1 MSARLSERMRLRT
14 ETDRSARMMGPSTL
28 TCLNRWIFTLF
39 LHQFFFV
46 SLTASEGNTIR
57 YQTNEENAPGTVI
70 GNLAKDMSL
79 SLSHSSK
86 SNFRMMKQFNDSFI
100 RVRESDGELSV
111 GERIDRERL
120 CRHSPQCLITFDVV
134 NFSKERYKL
143 IHVEVE
149 IKDINDNSPEFPNRE
164 SIVEISEN
172 AVVGSRIPLDP
183 AVDADVG
190 SNYIQSYQISV
201 NSHFTIDVLQRA
213 DGVKYAELVLM
224 KELDRE
230 TQSSYTVEMVATDG
244 GSPPRSGSAKITVK
258 VTDFNDNSPVFDQS
272 SFSVS
277 LPEDAPVGT
286 VILDLN
292 AVDADEGLNGEV
304 VYAFGKVS
312 HEIRELFQV
321 DNKSGHLT
329 LKNPVDFEE
338 KRTYELDVQ
347 ATDLGANPTPSVCK
361 IIIHITD
368 VNDNAPEISI
378 TPMTSITTGIAH
390 ISEAAEKDSLVALIS
405 TSDRDSGVN
414 SQVHCTLYGHDHF
427 KLRQAYEDSY
437 MIVTAAPLDRERIS
451 EYNLTVMA
459 EDFGTPPLRKIT
471 QYTIRLTDENDNA
484 PHFTKSVYEVSVV
497 ENNAPGAFITTVEAT
512 DADLGLNGKIT
523 YRLVDSVIMGS
534 PVNTYVSLN
543 SVSGSIYALRS
554 FNYEVMKQLD
564 IHVKAT
570 DGGSPQLQSTA
581 VIRLKI
587 VDQNDNQPS
596 IIEPPLYK
604 GSAEV
609 FLPKDA
615 PAGYL
620 VTHIKATDADEGI
633 NAQLSYKITEG
644 GHLGFSINKDTGKL
658 HASRQLAYDISDN
671 VKVTVAVSDNGF
683 PAQTSTAVI
692 HLSFIEGSLP
702 SMPSS
707 VAENSSE
714 DYFEW
719 DMSVAIIIVLAGSC
733 SLLLLAIVLI
743 TTICSRRRKEPR
755 ESGGYEEKE
764 DAPNTE
770 RKVEGGHIDSLIAN
784 HKGKVFDAHPFPETT
799 PLASSNATTEAR
811 CEDARQAVGI
821 FEPSSRTVE
830 GKLKVGPGYS
840 TLPGYGKETVRPIT
854 IWKGNS
860 FTTISA
866 RDPHISGKDS
876 GKGDSDF
883 NDSDSDISADVHKKE
898 SPPTNSLWAC
908 TSECKVLG
916 HSDRCWSPSASRPNT
931 SMACAPHL
939 STFNKTASLP
949 RDARRENYYP
959 SHIPKP
965 NVLQSVY
972 EQVQHQEFDY
982 ILVGP
987 PTPARIQETDE
998 LSIPE
1003 YNNS

>member
-1 MSARLSERMRLRT
+1 MRLLT
-14 ETDRSARMMGPSTL
+14 ERKITTKMIGGKFKTYWH
-28 TCLNRWIFTLF
+28 RWILIFSI
-39 LHQFFFV
+39 HQFLFA
-46 SLTASEGNTIR
+46 SWARSEGNTIR

-100 RVRESDGELSV
+100 RVRESDGELTV
-111 GERIDRERL
+111 GERVDRERI
-120 CRHSPQCLITFDVV
+120 CRHSLQCLITFDVV
-134 NFSKERYKL
+134 NFSKDRYKL

-149 IKDINDNSPEFPNRE
+149 IKDINDNSPEFPNKE

-172 AVVGSRIPLDP
+172 AAVGSRIPLDP

-201 NSHFTIDVLQRA
+201 NSHFTIDVLLRA

-230 TQSSYTVEMVATDG
+230 TQSSYTVELVATDG
-244 GSPPRSGSAKITVK
+244 GNPYRSGSTKITIK
-258 VTDFNDNSPVFDQS
+258 VTDFNDNSPVFDQN

-304 VYAFGKVS
+304 VYGFGKQVS
-312 HEIRELFQV
+312 HEIRQLFQV
-321 DNKSGHLT
+321 DNKSGRLT
-329 LKNPVDFEE
+329 LRGPVDFED
-338 KRTYELDVQ
+338 KSTYELDVQ
-347 ATDLGANPTPSVCK
+347 ATDLGPNPTPSVCK
-361 IIIHITD
+361 IIIHVTD

-378 TPMTSITTGIAH
+378 TPMTSITTGIAY
-390 ISEAAEKDSLVALIS
+390 ISETADKDSLVALIS
-405 TSDRDSGVN
+405 TMDRDSGVN
-414 SQVHCTLYGHDHF
+414 SQVYCTLYGHDHF

-437 MIVTAAPLDRERIS
+437 MIVTAAALDRERIS

-459 EDFGTPPLRKIT
+459 EDFGSPPLRKIT

-484 PHFTKSVYEVSVV
+484 PHFAKAVYEVSVV
-497 ENNAPGAFITTVEAT
+497 ENNAPGAYITTVEAT
-512 DADLGLNGKIT
+512 DADLGNNGKIT
-523 YRLVDSVIMGS
+523 YRLVESVIMGS
-534 PVNTYVSLN
+534 PVNTFVSLN

-564 IHVKAT
+564 VHIQAS
-570 DGGSPQLQSTA
+570 DGGSPQLQSRA

-615 PAGYL
+615 PAGYV
-620 VTHIKATDADEGI
+620 VTQIKATDADEGI

-644 GHLGFSINKDTGKL
+644 GHLGFSINKDTGKV
-658 HASRQLAYDISDN
+658 HVSRQLTYDIADN
-671 VKVTVAVSDNGF
+671 VKVTVSVADNGS
-683 PAQTSTAVI
+683 PALTTTATI
-692 HLSFIEGSLP
+692 HFSFVEGALPSLP
-702 SMPSS
+702 SLAQNGNEEP
-707 VAENSSE
+707 
-714 DYFEW
+714 FEW

-733 SLLLLAIVLI
+733 SVLLVAIILI
-743 TTICSRRRKEPR
+743 TTICSRRKKETGD
-755 ESGGYEEKE
+755 GGSDDKEEI
-764 DAPNTE
+764 PNVE
-770 RKVEGGHIDSLIAN
+770 KVESGHIDSLNQN
-784 HKGKVFDAHPFPETT
+784 HKGKVFDAHPFPENP
-799 PLASSNATTEAR
+799 PLASSNTMETG
-811 CEDARQAVGI
+811 CEDGRQTAGMFDSNNRVM
-821 FEPSSRTVE
+821 E
-830 GKLKVGPGYS
+830 GKLKGYS

-883 NDSDSDISADVHKKE
+883 NDSDSDISGDVHKKE

-916 HSDRCWSPSASRPNT
+916 HSDRCWSPSATRPNT
-931 SMACAPHL
+931 SLACGPHL
-939 STFNKTASLP
+939 STFSKTASLP
-949 RDARRENYYP
+949 RDTRRENYYP
-959 SHIPKP
+959 PHMPKTSG
-965 NVLQSVY
+965 LQSVY
-972 EQVQHQEFDY
+972 EKVQHQEFDY

-998 LSIPE
+998 ISIPE
-1003 YNNS
+1003 YTKT

>member
-1 MSARLSERMRLRT
+1 MSPVCKFKT
-14 ETDRSARMMGPSTL
+14 YWH
-28 TCLNRWIFTLF
+28 RWILIFSI
-39 LHQFFFV
+39 HQFLFA
-46 SLTASEGNTIR
+46 SWARSEGNTIR

-100 RVRESDGELSV
+100 RVRESDGELTV
-111 GERIDRERL
+111 GERVDRERI
-120 CRHSPQCLITFDVV
+120 CRHSLQCLITFDVV
-134 NFSKERYKL
+134 NFSKDRYKL

-149 IKDINDNSPEFPNRE
+149 IKDINDNSPEFPSKE

-172 AVVGSRIPLDP
+172 AAVGSRVPLDP

-201 NSHFTIDVLQRA
+201 NSHFTIDVLLRA

-230 TQSSYTVEMVATDG
+230 TQSSYTVELVATDG
-244 GSPPRSGSAKITVK
+244 GNPYRSGSTKITIK
-258 VTDFNDNSPVFDQS
+258 VTDFNDNSPVFDQN

-304 VYAFGKVS
+304 VYGFGKQVS
-312 HEIRELFQV
+312 HEIRQLFQV
-321 DNKSGHLT
+321 DNKSGRLT
-329 LKNPVDFEE
+329 LRGPVDFED
-338 KRTYELDVQ
+338 KSTYELDVQ
-347 ATDLGANPTPSVCK
+347 ATDLGPNPTPSVCK
-361 IIIHITD
+361 IIIHVTD

-378 TPMTSITTGIAH
+378 TPMTSITTGIAY
-390 ISEAAEKDSLVALIS
+390 ISEAADKDSLVALIS
-405 TSDRDSGVN
+405 TMDRDSGVN
-414 SQVHCTLYGHDHF
+414 SQVYCTLYGHDHF

-437 MIVTAAPLDRERIS
+437 MIVTAAALDRERIS

-459 EDFGTPPLRKIT
+459 EDFGSPPLRKIT

-484 PHFTKSVYEVSVV
+484 PHFAKAVYEVSVV
-497 ENNAPGAFITTVEAT
+497 ENNAPGAYITTVEAT
-512 DADLGLNGKIT
+512 DADLGNNGKIT
-523 YRLVDSVIMGS
+523 YRLVESVIMGS
-534 PVNTYVSLN
+534 PVNTFVSLN

-564 IHVKAT
+564 VHIQAS
-570 DGGSPQLQSTA
+570 DGGSPQLQSRA

-615 PAGYL
+615 PAGYV
-620 VTHIKATDADEGI
+620 VTQIKATDADEGI

-644 GHLGFSINKDTGKL
+644 GHLGFSINKDTGKV
-658 HASRQLAYDISDN
+658 HVSRQLTYDIADN
-671 VKVTVAVSDNGF
+671 VKVTVSVADNGS
-683 PAQTSTAVI
+683 PALTSTATI
-692 HLSFIEGSLP
+692 HFSFVEGALP
-702 SMPSS
+702 SSPSS
-707 VAENSSE
+707 AQNGNEE
-714 DYFEW
+714 PFEW

-733 SLLLLAIVLI
+733 SVLLVAIILI
-743 TTICSRRRKEPR
+743 TTICSRRKKETGD
-755 ESGGYEEKE
+755 GGSDDKEEI
-764 DAPNTE
+764 PNVE
-770 RKVEGGHIDSLIAN
+770 KVESGHIDSLNQN
-784 HKGKVFDAHPFPETT
+784 HKGKVFDAHPFPENP
-799 PLASSNATTEAR
+799 PLASSNTMETG
-811 CEDARQAVGI
+811 CEDGRQTPGMFDSNNRVM
-821 FEPSSRTVE
+821 E
-830 GKLKVGPGYS
+830 GKLKGYS

-883 NDSDSDISADVHKKE
+883 NDSDSDISGDVHKKE

-908 TSECKVLG
+908 TNECKVLG
-916 HSDRCWSPSASRPNT
+916 HSDRCWSPSATRPNT
-931 SMACAPHL
+931 SLACGPHL
-939 STFNKTASLP
+939 STFSKTASLP
-949 RDARRENYYP
+949 RDTRRENYYP
-959 SHIPKP
+959 PHMPKTSG
-965 NVLQSVY
+965 LQSVY
-972 EQVQHQEFDY
+972 EKVQHQEFDY

-998 LSIPE
+998 ISIPE
-1003 YNNS
+1003 YTKT

>member
-1 MSARLSERMRLRT
+1 MTRGKFT
-14 ETDRSARMMGPSTL
+14 TYWY
-28 TCLNRWIFTLF
+28 RWIFISSI
-39 LHQFFFV
+39 HQFLFA
-46 SLTASEGNTIR
+46 SLARSEGNTVR
-57 YQTNEENAPGTVI
+57 YQTSEEEAPGTVI

-79 SLSHSSK
+79 SVSHSSK
-86 SNFRMMKQFNDSFI
+86 TSFRMMKQFNDSFI
-100 RVRESDGELSV
+100 RVRESDGELAV
-111 GERIDRERL
+111 GERIDRERI
-120 CRHSPQCLITFDVV
+120 CRHTPQCLITFDVV
-134 NFSKERYKL
+134 NFSKDRYKL

-149 IKDINDNSPEFPNRE
+149 VRDVNDNSPEFPNKE
-164 SIVEISEN
+164 STAEISEN
-172 AVVGSRIPLDP
+172 AAVGSRIPLDP

-201 NSHFTIDVLQRA
+201 NSHFTIDVLLRA

-224 KELDRE
+224 RELDRE
-230 TQSSYTVEMVATDG
+230 TQSSYAVELVATDG
-244 GSPPRSGSAKITVK
+244 GNPCRSGSTKITIK
-258 VTDFNDNSPVFDQS
+258 VTDFNDNSPVFDQN

-304 VYAFGKVS
+304 VYGFGKQVS

-321 DNKSGHLT
+321 DSKSGRLT
-329 LKNPVDFEE
+329 LRSPVDFED

-347 ATDLGANPTPSVCK
+347 ATDQGPNPTPSVCK
-361 IIIHITD
+361 IIIHVTD

-378 TPMTSITTGIAH
+378 TPMTSITTGVAY
-390 ISEAAEKDSLVALIS
+390 ISEAADKDSLVALIS
-405 TSDRDSGVN
+405 TLDRDSGVN

-437 MIVTAAPLDRERIS
+437 MIVTAAALDRERIR

-459 EDFGTPPLRKIT
+459 EDFGSPPLRKIT
-471 QYTIRLTDENDNA
+471 QYTIRLSDENDNA
-484 PHFTKSVYEVSVV
+484 PHFTKAVYEVSVV
-497 ENNAPGAFITTVEAT
+497 ENNAPGAYITTVEAS
-512 DADLGLNGKIT
+512 DADLGNNGKIT
-523 YRLVDSVIMGS
+523 YRLGDSVIMGS
-534 PVNTYVSLN
+534 PVNTFVSLN

-564 IHVKAT
+564 IHIQAS

-596 IIEPPLYK
+596 IIEPVLYK

-615 PAGYL
+615 PAGYV
-620 VTHIKATDADEGI
+620 VTQIKATDADEGI

-644 GHLGFSINKDTGKL
+644 ENLGFSINKETGKVRV
-658 HASRQLAYDISDN
+658 SRQLTYDLTDN
-671 VKVTVAVSDNGF
+671 VKVTVSVSDNGS
-683 PAQTSTAVI
+683 PALTSTAII
-692 HLSFIEGSLP
+692 HLTFIEGTLPSLP
-702 SMPSS
+702 SF
-707 VAENSSE
+707 AQNGSE
-714 DYFEW
+714 ELFEW
-719 DMSVAIIIVLAGSC
+719 DMSIAIIIVLAGSC
-733 SLLLLAIVLI
+733 SLLLLAIILI
-743 TTICSRRRKEPR
+743 TTICSRRKKE
-755 ESGGYEEKE
+755 S
-764 DAPNTE
+764 
-770 RKVEGGHIDSLIAN
+770 
-784 HKGKVFDAHPFPETT
+784 
-799 PLASSNATTEAR
+799 
-811 CEDARQAVGI
+811 
-821 FEPSSRTVE
+821 
-830 GKLKVGPGYS
+830 YS

-883 NDSDSDISADVHKKE
+883 NDSDSDISGDVHKKD
-898 SPPTNSLWAC
+898 SLTALLFSTGLWAC

-916 HSDRCWSPSASRPNT
+916 HSDRCWSPSATRPNT
-931 SMACAPHL
+931 SLACGPHL
-939 STFNKTASLP
+939 STFSKTASLP
-949 RDARRENYYP
+949 RDTRRENYYP
-959 SHIPKP
+959 AHITKT
-965 NVLQSVY
+965 NGLQSVY
-972 EQVQHQEFDY
+972 EKVQHQEFDY

-998 LSIPE
+998 ISIPE
-1003 YNNS
+1003 YTNS

>member
-1 MSARLSERMRLRT
+1 MRLHAHGKPAAT
-14 ETDRSARMMGPSTL
+14 MIRSKWATCWHRRMFISSVL
-28 TCLNRWIFTLF
+28 QFLF
-39 LHQFFFV
+39 A
-46 SLTASEGNTIR
+46 SLAQSEGNTIR
-57 YQTNEENAPGTVI
+57 YLTREEDAPGTVI

-100 RVRESDGELSV
+100 KVRESDGELAV
-111 GERIDRERL
+111 GERIDRERI
-120 CRHSPQCLITFDVV
+120 CRHTPQCLITFDVV
-134 NFSKERYKL
+134 NFSKDRYKL

-149 IKDINDNSPEFPNRE
+149 VKDVNDNSPEFPSKE
-164 SIVEISEN
+164 SVVEISEN
-172 AVVGSRIPLDP
+172 AAVGSRIPLDP
-183 AVDADVG
+183 AADADVG

-201 NSHFTIDVLQRA
+201 NSHFTIDVLLRA

-230 TQSSYTVEMVATDG
+230 TQSSYTVELVATDG
-244 GSPPRSGSAKITVK
+244 GNPYRSGSTKVTIK
-258 VTDFNDNSPVFDQS
+258 VTDFNDNSPVFDQN

-304 VYAFGKVS
+304 VYGFGKQVS

-321 DNKSGHLT
+321 DDKSGRLT
-329 LKNPVDFEE
+329 LRSPVDFED
-338 KRTYELDVQ
+338 KSTYELDVQ
-347 ATDLGANPTPSVCK
+347 ATDLGPNPTPSVCK
-361 IIIHITD
+361 IIIHVTD

-378 TPMTSITTGIAH
+378 TPMTSITTGIAY
-390 ISEAAEKDSLVALIS
+390 ISETADKDSLVALIS
-405 TSDRDSGVN
+405 TLDRDSGVN
-414 SQVHCTLYGHDHF
+414 SQVYCTLYGHDHF

-437 MIVTAAPLDRERIS
+437 MIVTAAALDRERIS
-451 EYNLTVMA
+451 EYNLTIMA
-459 EDFGTPPLRKIT
+459 EDFGSPPLRKIT
-471 QYTIRLTDENDNA
+471 QYSIRLSDENDNA
-484 PHFTKSVYEVSVV
+484 PHFTKAVYEVSVM
-497 ENNAPGAFITTVEAT
+497 ENNAPGAYITTVEAS
-512 DADLGLNGKIT
+512 DADLGNNGKIT

-534 PVNTYVSLN
+534 PVNTFVSLN

-554 FNYEVMKQLD
+554 FNYEIMKHLD
-564 IHVKAT
+564 VHIHAS

-604 GSAEV
+604 GSAEI

-620 VTHIKATDADEGI
+620 VTQIKATDADEGI

-644 GHLGFSINKDTGKL
+644 GHLGFSVNKDTGKM
-658 HASRQLAYDISDN
+658 HVSQQLTYDLNDN
-671 VKVTVAVSDNGF
+671 VKLTVSVSDNGS
-683 PAQTSTAVI
+683 PALTSTAII
-692 HLSFIEGSLP
+692 HLSFIEGALP
-702 SMPSS
+702 SVPSLS
-707 VAENSSE
+707 QNSHE
-714 DYFEW
+714 ELFEW
-719 DMSVAIIIVLAGSC
+719 DLSVAIIIVLAGSC

-743 TTICSRRRKEPR
+743 TTICSRRRKDAR
-755 ESGGYEEKE
+755 KGACDEKD
-764 DAPNTE
+764 DAPNVE
-770 RKVEGGHIDSLIAN
+770 KVESGHTDAAIAS
-784 HKGKVFDAHPFPETT
+784 HKDKVFDARPFLEKP
-799 PLASSNATTEAR
+799 PVASSNTTEADR
-811 CEDARQAVGI
+811 EDGRQAAGM
-821 FEPSSRTVE
+821 FELNSRAME
-830 GKLKVGPGYS
+830 GKLKGYS

-883 NDSDSDISADVHKKE
+883 NDSDSDISGDVHKKE

-916 HSDRCWSPSASRPNT
+916 HSDRCWSPSAARPNT
-931 SMACAPHL
+931 SLACGPHL
-939 STFNKTASLP
+939 STFSKTASLP
-949 RDARRENYYP
+949 RDSRRENYYP
-959 SHIPKP
+959 AHIPKT
-965 NVLQSVY
+965 NALQSVY
-972 EQVQHQEFDY
+972 EKVQHQEFDY

-998 LSIPE
+998 ISIPE
-1003 YNNS
+1003 YTNS

>member
-1 MSARLSERMRLRT
+1 MRTLT
-14 ETDRSARMMGPSTL
+14 EGKITAKMMGGTFI
-28 TCLNRWIFTLF
+28 TYWHRWIFIF
-39 LHQFFFV
+39 SIHQFLFP
-46 SLTASEGNTIR
+46 SWAHSDGNTIR
-57 YQTNEENAPGTVI
+57 YQTREEDAPGTVI

-86 SNFRMMKQFNDSFI
+86 TNFRMMRQFNDSFI
-100 RVRESDGELSV
+100 RVRESDGQLTV

-120 CRHSPQCLITFDVV
+120 CRHSQQCLITFDVV

-149 IKDINDNSPEFPNRE
+149 IRDINDNSPEFPNKE
-164 SIVEISEN
+164 SVVEISES
-172 AVVGSRIPLDP
+172 AAAGSRVPLDP

-201 NSHFTIDVLQRA
+201 NSHFTIDVLLRA

-230 TQSSYTVEMVATDG
+230 TQSSYTVELVATDG
-244 GSPPRSGSAKITVK
+244 GSPRRSGSTKITIK
-258 VTDFNDNSPVFDQS
+258 VTDFNDNSPVFDQN

-304 VYAFGKVS
+304 VYGFGKQVS
-312 HEIRELFQV
+312 HQIRQLFQV
-321 DNKSGHLT
+321 DNKSGRLT
-329 LKNPVDFEE
+329 LRGPVDFED
-338 KRTYELDVQ
+338 KSTYELDVQ
-347 ATDLGANPTPSVCK
+347 ATDLGANPTPSACK
-361 IIIHITD
+361 IVIHVTD

-378 TPMTSITTGIAH
+378 TPMTSMATGVAY
-390 ISEAAEKDSLVALIS
+390 ISEAADKDSLVALVS
-405 TSDRDSGVN
+405 TLDRDTGVN
-414 SQVHCTLYGHDHF
+414 GQVHCTLYGHDHF

-437 MIVTAAPLDRERIS
+437 MIVTAAALDRERIS

-459 EDFGTPPLRKIT
+459 EDFGSPPLRKIT
-471 QYTIRLTDENDNA
+471 QYTVRLTDENDNA
-484 PHFTKSVYEVSVV
+484 PHFAKAVYEVSVQ
-497 ENNAPGAFITTVEAT
+497 ENNAPGAYVTTVEAS
-512 DADLGLNGKIT
+512 DADLGNNGKIT
-523 YRLVDSVIMGS
+523 YRLVDSVVMGS
-534 PVNTYVSLN
+534 PVNTFVSLN

-564 IHVKAT
+564 IHIQAS
-570 DGGSPQLQSTA
+570 DGGSPQLQSTV

-615 PAGYL
+615 PAGYT
-620 VTHIKATDADEGI
+620 VTQIKATDADEGA
-633 NAQLSYKITEG
+633 NAQLSYRITEG
-644 GHLGFSINKDTGKL
+644 GNLGFSINKDTGKV
-658 HASRQLAYDISDN
+658 HVSRQLTYDLADN
-671 VKVTVAVSDNGF
+671 VKVTVAVFDHGT
-683 PAQTSTAVI
+683 PVLTSTAVI
-692 HLSFIEGSLP
+692 HFSFIEGTLPSLP
-702 SMPSS
+702 SL
-707 VAENSSE
+707 AENGSE
-714 DYFEW
+714 ELYEW
-719 DMSVAIIIVLAGSC
+719 DMSIAIIIVLAGSC
-733 SLLLLAIVLI
+733 SLLLLAIILI
-743 TTICSRRRKEPR
+743 TTICSRRRKETREDGLDSKEDMPNVEKV
-755 ESGGYEEKE
+755 ESGQ
-764 DAPNTE
+764 
-770 RKVEGGHIDSLIAN
+770 IDSLIAG
-784 HKGKVFDAHPFPETT
+784 HTGKGFDARLFPENP
-799 PLASSNATTEAR
+799 PLASSNTAEAG
-811 CEDARQAVGI
+811 CEDDRQTAGV
-821 FEPSSRTVE
+821 FEPSSRVME
-830 GKLKVGPGYS
+830 SKLKGYS

-883 NDSDSDISADVHKKE
+883 NDSDSDISGDVHKKE
-898 SPPTNSLWAC
+898 SPPTSSLWAC

-916 HSDRCWSPSASRPNT
+916 HSDRCWSPSATRPNT
-931 SMACAPHL
+931 SLACAPHL
-939 STFNKTASLP
+939 STFSKTASLP

-959 SHIPKP
+959 AHLPKT
-965 NVLQSVY
+965 NGLQSVY
-972 EQVQHQEFDY
+972 EKVQHQEFDY

-1003 YNNS
+1003 YTNS

>member
-1 MSARLSERMRLRT
+1 MRLRT
-14 ETDRSARMMGPSTL
+14 ETDRAAAAAAMGPNIL
-28 TCLNRWIFTLF
+28 TCLNRWIFSFF
-39 LHQFFFV
+39 LYQFFFV
-46 SLTASEGNTIR
+46 FLSASEGNTIR
-57 YQTNEENAPGTVI
+57 YQTNEESAPGSVI

-190 SNYIQSYQISV
+190 FNYIQSYQISV

-230 TQSSYTVEMVATDG
+230 TQSSYTVELVATDG

-304 VYAFGKVS
+304 MYTFGKVS

-347 ATDLGANPTPSVCK
+347 ATDLGPNPIPSVCK

-390 ISEAAEKDSLVALIS
+390 ISETAEKDSLVALIS

-437 MIVTAAPLDRERIS
+437 MVVTAAPLDRERIS

-570 DGGSPQLQSTA
+570 DGGSPQLQSMA

-620 VTHIKATDADEGI
+620 VTHIKAADADEGK

-671 VKVTVAVSDNGF
+671 VKVTIAVSDNGF

-707 VAENSSE
+707 ASENSSE

-755 ESGGYEEKE
+755 ESNSYEEKE
-764 DAPNTE
+764 DAPDVE
-770 RKVEGGHIDSLIAN
+770 RKVESGHIDSLIAN
-784 HKGKVFDAHPFPETT
+784 HKGKVFDAHPFPETA
-799 PLASSNATTEAR
+799 PLASSTTSTTEAR
-811 CEDARQAVGI
+811 CEDARQTAGI
-821 FEPSSRTVE
+821 FEPNNRTVE
-830 GKLKVGPGYS
+830 GKLKGYS

-931 SMACAPHL
+931 SLACAPHL

-965 NVLQSVY
+965 NALQSVY

-998 LSIPE
+998 ISIPE